1 MWRWITGF
9 VPFRMAYWVVLLKEN
24 GEIVV
29 IRKRT
34 SPGNEFT
41 FTNLGVLTLDGPHHE
56 QEDAARSLAFWR
68 HQYGH
73 DEHDA
78 AEYE

>member
-1 MWRWITGF
+1 
-9 VPFRMAYWVVLLKEN
+9 MAYWVVLLKQN

-29 IRKRT
+29 IRMRT
-34 SPGNEFT
+34 NPGNEFT
-41 FTNLGVLTLDGPHHE
+41 FSNVGVLTLDGPHHE

-73 DEHDA
+73 DGHDEHDA